1 MGDFSGLQ
9 IALSSLYAQRKAL
22 QVTGQNVANVNTDG
36 YSRQRVEMTADSGP
50 STPAIESRYP
60 GPGMGVLTGDTTR
73 LRDQFLEARGYQEH
87 AVDAGLTESQ
97 NVLSRIELAFDEP
110 SDDGLSKV
118 ISTFLAGF
126 DDVANNPDDQGAR
139 AQLVEDGKTLAAGFS
154 QLDAALA
161 TQRSASI
168 DELSSLVGEVN
179 TTAASLA
186 QLNDSIAS
194 AINNGF
200 SPNELEDQRDK
211 LISQLAEQVGV
222 TVRPGDVNGT
232 LDVFVGGTALVRGN
246 RASALQVDVGA
257 DPAQTVKVT
266 WAADDYPA
274 GVAGTAGGLLSG
286 INDVIPRYRS
296 GLAAVAQQ
304 LSDDVNALHRTGYA
318 LDGSTGRDFFV
329 TGSDGSI
336 QVNPAIVADPSLV
349 AASSSAGA
357 TRDGSLAQQIAELTG
372 AGNRYHQL
380 VVGLGTE
387 SQAVNRRADV
397 QKSVVQ
403 NVDAARDS
411 AAGVNLDEEM
421 TSMLQFQHAY
431 DAASRFLTAV
441 DQTLD
446 TLINSTGIVGRS

>member
-1 MGDFSGLQ
+1 
-9 IALSSLYAQRKAL
+9 
-22 QVTGQNVANVNTDG
+22 
-36 YSRQRVEMTADSGP
+36 
-50 STPAIESRYP
+50 
-60 GPGMGVLTGDTTR
+60 
-73 LRDQFLEARGYQEH
+73 
-87 AVDAGLTESQ
+87 
-97 NVLSRIELAFDEP
+97 
-110 SDDGLSKV
+110 
-118 ISTFLAGF
+118 
-126 DDVANNPDDQGAR
+126 
-139 AQLVEDGKTLAAGFS
+139 VEDGKTLAAGFS

-257 DPAQTVKVT
+257 DAAQTVKVT

-387 SQAVNRRADV
+387 SQAVNRRVDV